1 MNRTIAATAVAV
13 AASSLAHAAPVRLV
27 VEQSGQAWSAG
38 DGVNVALVGFAGT
51 PVGTNVTA
59 QGVLDQVVSGTV
71 VGLYNGSAANALYHS
86 GDRFT
91 ENGLDPFTSMTFV
104 GHHEA
109 DTRAYGALYVFYEGT
124 TVFANP
130 NGGTATLGQA
140 AQLGTFSIPVVPAPG
155 AAGLAILGSILM
167 IRRRR

>member
-1 MNRTIAATAVAV
+1 MNPTIAATAAVV
-13 AASSLAHAAPVRLV
+13 AASTLAHAAPVRLV
-27 VEQSGQAWSAG
+27 VEQSGQTWTAG
-38 DGVNVALVGFAGT
+38 DGVHVALVGFAST

-59 QGVLDQVVSGTV
+59 EGILDQVVSGSV
-71 VGLYNGSAANALYHS
+71 VGIYNGTAANALYHT
-86 GDRFT
+86 GDAFT
-91 ENGLDPFTSMTFV
+91 HNGLDPFTAMTFV

-130 NGGTATLGQA
+130 NGGTATLGTG

-155 AAGLAILGSILM
+155 AAGLAILGSVLM
-167 IRRRR
+167 FRRRR